1 MPFQLLDLILAGIM
15 IISGLLALMR
25 GFTREVLSLIAWGA
39 AAVAAYFAIH
49 SPELVGFAAKYLQPD
64 IVAKI
69 AVGGTVFLVVLI
81 VVSLI
86 SVKLSD
92 VVVDSAAGAFDR
104 TLGFFYGL
112 ARGLV
117 LVVIAYLFYGWLIPL
132 DRQEDWVKNARSLP
146 VIKSVGEVILSLVP
160 PDIAETL
167 TNSSILTNQ
176 APAQQQ
182 QQQPAAQPNTGETQ
196 TNTGETPATKPT
208 DEEGYKKNESQG
220 LDQLIQ
226 GTQGSGQ
233 NNQNTP
239 PPDNQEQPDFGGQT
253 NPN

>member
-15 IISGLLALMR
+15 LISGMLALMR

-49 SPELVGFAAKYLQPD
+49 SAQMVGLASQYLQPE

-69 AVGGTVFLVVLI
+69 AVGGAVFLIVLI
-81 VVSLI
+81 IVSLI

-117 LVVIAYLFYGWLIPL
+117 LVVIAYLFYGWLIPV

-146 VIKSVGEVILSLVP
+146 VIQSVGEVILSLVP

-176 APAQQQ
+176 TPAQS
-182 QQQPAAQPNTGETQ
+182 QQQPPAAQAGSGDTTTAP
-196 TNTGETPATKPT
+196 P

-226 GTQGSGQ
+226 GTQGQQSS
-233 NNQNTP
+233 P
-239 PPDNQEQPDFGGQT
+239 PPDNQEQPDFGGQS

>member
-39 AAVAAYFAIH
+39 AAVAAYFAIRSH
-49 SPELVGFAAKYLQPD
+49 ELVGFAAKYLQPE

-69 AVGGTVFLVVLI
+69 AVGGGIFLVVLI

-112 ARGLV
+112 GRGLI
-117 LVVIAYLFYGWLIPL
+117 LVVIAYLFYGWLIPV
-132 DRQEDWVKNARSLP
+132 DRQEEWVKNARSLP
-146 VIKSVGEVILSLVP
+146 VIKSVGDVILSLVP

-176 APAQQQ
+176 TPAQP
-182 QQQPAAQPNTGETQ
+182 QPPATQTNTGETQ
-196 TNTGETPATKPT
+196 TNTGETTAPATTTTPN

-226 GTQGSGQ
+226 GTQGNQ
-233 NNQNTP
+233 NNNQNTP
-239 PPDNQEQPDFGGQT
+239 PPDNQEQ
-253 NPN
+253 

>member
-39 AAVAAYFAIH
+39 AAVGAYFAIR
-49 SPELVGFAAKYLQPD
+49 SPEMVGFAGQYLQPD

-69 AVGGTVFLVVLI
+69 AVGGGVFLIVLI
-81 VVSLI
+81 IVSLV

-117 LVVIAYLFYGWLIPL
+117 LVVIAYLFYGWLIPI

-146 VIKSVGEVILSLVP
+146 IIQSVGEVILSLVP

-176 APAQQQ
+176 TPPSTQQP
-182 QQQPAAQPNTGETQ
+182 PAAQTGSGDT
-196 TNTGETPATKPT
+196 TTPP

-226 GTQGSGQ
+226 GTQGQQQQ
-233 NNQNTP
+233 NSP
-239 PPDNQEQPDFGGQT
+239 PPDNQEQPDFGGQS

>member
-49 SPELVGFAAKYLQPD
+49 SRELVGMAGQYLQPE

-69 AVGGTVFLVVLI
+69 AVGGAVFLVVLI

-112 ARGLV
+112 GRGLV
-117 LVVIAYLFYGWLIPL
+117 LVVIAYLFYGWLIPI

-146 VIKSVGEVILSLVP
+146 VIQSVGAVILDLVP

-176 APAQQQ
+176 TPVQQP
-182 QQQPAAQPNTGETQ
+182 PAAQTGSGETQ
-196 TNTGETPATKPT
+196 ASPS

-226 GTQGSGQ
+226 GTQG
-233 NNQNTP
+233 NQNTP

>member
-15 IISGLLALMR
+15 LISGMLALMR

-49 SPELVGFAAKYLQPD
+49 SAELVGFAGQYLQPE

-69 AVGGTVFLVVLI
+69 AVGGTVFLIVLI
-81 VVSLI
+81 IVSLI

-112 ARGLV
+112 GRGLV
-117 LVVIAYLFYGWLIPL
+117 LVVIAYLFYGWLIPF

-146 VIKSVGEVILSLVP
+146 VIQSVGEVILSLVP

-167 TNSSILTNQ
+167 TNSSILANQ
-176 APAQQQ
+176 PPAQQQ
-182 QQQPAAQPNTGETQ
+182 QQQQPPAAQAGSGDTTAQP
-196 TNTGETPATKPT
+196 P
-208 DEEGYKKNESQG
+208 DDEGYKKNESQG

-226 GTQGSGQ
+226 GTQGGQ
-233 NNQNTP
+233 QSSP
-239 PPDNQEQPDFGGQT
+239 PPDSQEQPDFGGQS

>member
-49 SPELVGFAAKYLQPD
+49 SKELIGFAAQYLQPD

-69 AVGGTVFLVVLI
+69 AVAGTAFLIVLI

-112 ARGLV
+112 GRGLV
-117 LVVIAYLFYGWLIPL
+117 LVVIAYLFYGWLIPI
-132 DRQEDWVKNARSLP
+132 DRQEEWVKNARSLP

-167 TNSSILTNQ
+167 TNSSILGNQ
-176 APAQQQ
+176 TPVQQP
-182 QQQPAAQPNTGETQ
+182 PAAQTGGAETQ
-196 TNTGETPATKPT
+196 PDSGDTQAQPNDA
-208 DEEGYKKNESQG
+208 EGYKKNESQD

-226 GTQGSGQ
+226 GTQGNQ

-239 PPDNQEQPDFGGQT
+239 PPDNQEQPDFGGQS

>member
-49 SPELVGFAAKYLQPD
+49 SRELVGFASQYLQPE

-69 AVGGTVFLVVLI
+69 AVGGSVFLVVLI
-81 VVSLI
+81 VVSLV

-132 DRQEDWVKNARSLP
+132 DRQEEWVKNARSLP
-146 VIKSVGEVILSLVP
+146 IIQSVGAVILDLVP

-176 APAQQQ
+176 TPTQPPPAVQ
-182 QQQPAAQPNTGETQ
+182 TGGETQ
-196 TNTGETPATKPT
+196 PSPS

-226 GTQGSGQ
+226 GTQGSQG
-233 NNQNTP
+233 NQNTP

>member
-39 AAVAAYFAIH
+39 AAVAAYFAIRSH
-49 SPELVGFAAKYLQPD
+49 ELVGFAAKYLQPE

-69 AVGGTVFLVVLI
+69 AVGGGVFLVVLI

-112 ARGLV
+112 GRGLV
-117 LVVIAYLFYGWLIPL
+117 LVVIAYLFYGWLIPA
-132 DRQEDWVKNARSLP
+132 DRQEAWVKNARSLP
-146 VIKSVGEVILSLVP
+146 LIVMVKDVILDLVP

-167 TNSSILTNQ
+167 ANSSNVGNQ
-176 APAQQQ
+176 APVQQP
-182 QQQPAAQPNTGETQ
+182 PAAQAGSSDTQPSPNE
-196 TNTGETPATKPT
+196 A
-208 DEEGYKKNESQG
+208 EGYKKNESQG

-226 GTQGSGQ
+226 GTQGNQ

-253 NPN
+253 NPD

>member
-49 SPELVGFAAKYLQPD
+49 SKELVGFAGQYLQPE

-69 AVGGTVFLVVLI
+69 AVGGSVFLVVLI
-81 VVSLI
+81 VVSLV

-117 LVVIAYLFYGWLIPL
+117 LVVIAYLFYGWLIPF
-132 DRQEDWVKNARSLP
+132 DRQEEWVKNARSLP
-146 VIKSVGEVILSLVP
+146 VIQSVGEVILSLVP

-176 APAQQQ
+176 APTQQP
-182 QQQPAAQPNTGETQ
+182 PAAQTGSGDTQ
-196 TNTGETPATKPT
+196 ASPG

-226 GTQGSGQ
+226 GTQGSQG
-233 NNQNTP
+233 NQTSP

>member
-39 AAVAAYFAIH
+39 AAVGAYFAIR
-49 SPELVGFAAKYLQPD
+49 SPELLGFAGQYLQPE

-69 AVGGTVFLVVLI
+69 AVGGGIFLVVLI
-81 VVSLI
+81 IVSLI

-117 LVVIAYLFYGWLIPL
+117 LVVIAYLFYGWLIPIE
-132 DRQEDWVKNARSLP
+132 RQEDWVKNARTLP
-146 VIKSVGEVILSLVP
+146 VIQSVGEVILSLVP

-167 TNSSILTNQ
+167 TNSSILSNQ
-176 APAQQQ
+176 NPPATQQP
-182 QQQPAAQPNTGETQ
+182 PAAQSGGGET
-196 TNTGETPATKPT
+196 TAPT

-226 GTQGSGQ
+226 GTQGGQ
-233 NNQNTP
+233 QQQNSP
-239 PPDNQEQPDFGGQT
+239 PPDNQEQPDFGGQS

>member
-15 IISGLLALMR
+15 LISGLLALMR

-49 SPELVGFAAKYLQPD
+49 SPELVGFASQYLQPE

-69 AVGGTVFLVVLI
+69 AVGGSVFLIVLI

-92 VVVDSAAGAFDR
+92 IVVDSAAGAFDR

-117 LVVIAYLFYGWLIPL
+117 LVVIAFLFYDWLIP
-132 DRQEDWVKNARSLP
+132 DKARQEGWVRDARTLP
-146 VIKSVGEVILSLVP
+146 FIQSVAEVIKGFLP

-167 TNSSILTNQ
+167 NSASTLSN
-176 APAQQQ
+176 
-182 QQQPAAQPNTGETQ
+182 QPAAQQPPAAQTGSGDST
-196 TNTGETPATKPT
+196 TTASP

-226 GTQGSGQ
+226 GTQGQQSS
-233 NNQNTP
+233 P
-239 PPDNQEQPDFGGQT
+239 PPDNQEQPDFGGQS

>member
-1 MPFQLLDLILAGIM
+1 MPFQLLDFILAGIM
-15 IISGLLALMR
+15 LISGMLALMR

-49 SPELVGFAAKYLQPD
+49 SAQLVGFASQYLQPE

-69 AVGGTVFLVVLI
+69 AVGGGIFLIVLI
-81 VVSLI
+81 IVSLI
-86 SVKLSD
+86 SVKVSD

-117 LVVIAYLFYGWLIPL
+117 LVVIAYLFYGWLIPA

-146 VIKSVGEVILSLVP
+146 VIQSVGEVILSLVP

-167 TNSSILTNQ
+167 TNAAITPMGGGSTSMTV
-176 APAQQQ
+176 
-182 QQQPAAQPNTGETQ
+182 QPD
-196 TNTGETPATKPT
+196 T
-208 DEEGYKKNESQG
+208 DESAPPDDEGYKKNDSQSM
-220 LDQLIQ
+220 DQLIQ
-226 GTQGSGQ
+226 GTQG
-233 NNQNTP
+233 
-239 PPDNQEQPDFGGQT
+239 QPRQQPSFGGQS
-253 NPN
+253 NSN

>member
-15 IISGLLALMR
+15 LVSGLLALMR

-49 SPELVGFAAKYLQPD
+49 SPELVAYASKYLQPE

-69 AVGGTVFLVVLI
+69 AVGAGVFLIVLI
-81 VVSLI
+81 IVSLI

-92 VVVDSAAGAFDR
+92 AVVDSAAGAFDR
-104 TLGFFYGL
+104 TLGFIYGL

-117 LVVIAYLFYGWLIPL
+117 LVVIAYLFYGWLIPVE
-132 DRQEDWVKNARSLP
+132 RQEAWVRNARSLP
-146 VIKSVGEVILSLVP
+146 IIQSVGEMILSLVP

-167 TNSSILTNQ
+167 TNVSIIGSQPSTSVTVQ
-176 APAQQQ
+176 PDSEDAAAP
-182 QQQPAAQPNTGETQ
+182 
-196 TNTGETPATKPT
+196 
-208 DEEGYKKNESQG
+208 DEEGYKKNDSQSM
-220 LDQLIQ
+220 DQLIQ
-226 GTQGSGQ
+226 GTGQQQQQQPSGG
-233 NNQNTP
+233 TTT
-239 PPDNQEQPDFGGQT
+239 EQPSFGGET

>member
-49 SPELVGFAAKYLQPD
+49 SAQLVGFAAKYLQPD

-132 DRQEDWVKNARSLP
+132 DRQEEWVKNARSLP

-176 APAQQQ
+176 PPVQQQ
-182 QQQPAAQPNTGETQ
+182 QTPAAQ
-196 TNTGETPATKPT
+196 TNTGETPATTAPA

-226 GTQGSGQ
+226 GTQGNQ
-233 NNQNTP
+233 NNQNNQNSP